1 MDKSSSDVLRHT
13 METSYAI
20 LERRRV
26 AAQNH
31 GEVHGRSSNTFP
43 IRSRSLTETWPWQ
56 GTSSVTR
63 FRSLSVAEDEV
74 AFQSCG
80 ADGDAEDTAPGSSL
94 ALADEDDDTEEVY
107 ALLEQADENLRYGAL
122 WAARLGLQ
130 QAMQRL
136 GLESY

>member
-1 MDKSSSDVLRHT
+1 MRERCDTL
-13 METSYAI
+13 
-20 LERRRV
+20 LQRRRV
-26 AAQNH
+26 AAQNR
-31 GEVHGRSSNTFP
+31 GEVHGRGSNHRPHTFS
-43 IRSRSLTETWPWQ
+43 INSRSLTETRPCQ
-56 GTSSVTR
+56 GTSSAPL
-63 FRSLSVAEDEV
+63 FRSLSAAEDEV
-74 AFQSCG
+74 AIQSCG
-80 ADGDAEDTAPGSSL
+80 ADGGADDAAPGSSL